1 MSDSPFHRLVCG
13 VETKAWGK
21 VGHESLVA
29 KFAKEAA
36 PGLSIE
42 ACTPYAELWMG
53 TYPSNPSKS
62 FATGDS
68 LEQLIRQTERLFSSP
83 LQEKTRNRLPF
94 LLKVLSIARPL
105 SIQAHPNKRLAEQ
118 LHASQPEIY
127 PDDNHKPEMV
137 IALSE
142 FQGLCG
148 LRPVSEVVHYLKS
161 VPALRQLVGED
172 ATQRCVDAAEGQSD
186 DSEIRA
192 TLAVRS
198 AFEAVLKSDEASV
211 RSVAKLVVEDAKC
224 QIINCIAYGTG
235 SAHINFSYGL
245 IITLSAYFPQD
256 VGLLAVFFLKYIR
269 LAPGEAIFLKA
280 DTIHAHLSGDII
292 ECMAASDNVLRAGLT
307 PNYKDID
314 TFVQVL
320 DSAVVEDLAV
330 VPSDYS
336 GTLLNDAAMR
346 SGSYVKLYNPATP
359 EVSVVQ
365 SVLVGQAARAMF
377 EAVAGPSLV
386 LCTAGSGKIS
396 VGPYEEKMREGSV
409 YHLHASTVMS
419 LTSLTN
425 KEFTVFIA
433 FGDEEN

>member
-1 MSDSPFHRLVCG
+1 MSDSPFHRLACG

-21 VGHESLVA
+21 VGRESLVA
-29 KFAKEAA
+29 MFAKEAA

-42 ACTPYAELWMG
+42 AFTPYAELWMG

-62 FATGDS
+62 FVTGQPLD
-68 LEQLIRQTERLFSSP
+68 ELIRQSERLLSP
-83 LQEKTRNRLPF
+83 SHQMKRSNRLPF
-94 LLKVLSIARPL
+94 LLKVLSITRPL

-148 LRPVSEVVHYLKS
+148 LRPVSEVAHFLKT

-172 ATQRCVDAAEGQSD
+172 ATQRCLDAAEDESNG
-186 DSEIRA
+186 SEIRA

-198 AFEAVLKSDEASV
+198 AFEAALKSDEASV
-211 RSVAKLVVEDAKC
+211 RSVAKLLVADAKC
-224 QIINCIAYGTG
+224 KVANYTTHGDTSSQSTAIYVLVRKLEKHFPEDI
-235 SAHINFSYGL
+235 GL
-245 IITLSAYFPQD
+245 FA
-256 VGLLAVFFLKYIR
+256 AFFLKHVR
-269 LAPGEAIFLKA
+269 LAPGEAIFLKS

-330 VPSDYS
+330 VPNDYS
-336 GTLLNDAAMR
+336 GALLNDAAKR
-346 SGSYVKLYNPATP
+346 SGSYVKLYNPEAT
-359 EVSVVQ
+359 EFNVVQ

-377 EAVAGPSLV
+377 EAVPGPSLV
-386 LCTAGSGKIS
+386 LCTAGRGGIS
-396 VGPYEEKMREGSV
+396 VGPYEEEMRAGSV
-409 YHLHASTVMS
+409 YFLHGGNVMS
-419 LTSLTN
+419 LSLQQRG
-425 KEFTVFIA
+425 FTVFIA
-433 FGDEEN
+433 FCDAQN